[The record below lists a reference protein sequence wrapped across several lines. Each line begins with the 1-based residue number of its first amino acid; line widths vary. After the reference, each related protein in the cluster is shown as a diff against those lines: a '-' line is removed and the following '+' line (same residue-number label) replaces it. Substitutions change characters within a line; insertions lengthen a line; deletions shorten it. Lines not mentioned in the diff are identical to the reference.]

1 MKKGFAFLL
10 AAVLL
15 LVSACAEGIGQTY
28 KAFEASYAENVVFIN
43 ANTGRMLL
51 PHTLQR
57 DYDDHGKRMYRIN
70 RGGLAVEMHMDESGE
85 RIARLIVSLT
95 APDNMQYGDTI
106 YSDFATAG
114 YHSYAILMAMDSAQ
128 QPVDRYSVV
137 ERVNQGIKQ
146 NGGVFET
153 SVGDYEL
160 VCRSEGNTA
169 TLTFASSIL
178 LPQFPEKEEKTVPEI
193 DILDSGEPEEGDSL
207 AG

>member
-1 MKKGFAFLL
+1 MKKLFAFVLVL
-10 AAVLL
+10 GLL
-15 LVSACAEGIGQTY
+15 LSAACAEGIGQTY
-28 KAFEASYAENVVFIN
+28 KAFEASYAENIVFIN
-43 ANTGRMLL
+43 ENTGRMLL

-57 DYDDHGKRMYRIN
+57 DYDDRGKRMYRIN

-85 RIARLIVSLT
+85 RIARLIVTLT
-95 APDNMQYGDTI
+95 APENMQYGDTI

-137 ERVNQGIKQ
+137 ERVNWGIKHT
-146 NGGVFET
+146 GGLFET
-153 SVGDYEL
+153 DVGDYAL

-169 TLTFASSIL
+169 TLTFTSSIL
-178 LPQFPEKEEKTVPEI
+178 LPDHPEEEEIMAPEI
-193 DILDSGEPEEGDSL
+193 DILDSEEPEEGDSL

>member
-15 LVSACAEGIGQTY
+15 LASACAEGIGQTY

-128 QPVDRYSVV
+128 QPADRYSVV

-146 NGGVFET
+146 NGGVFENKGEAMALLAAVKQVPREGKRST
-153 SVGDYEL
+153 TQWSCVYDQSSASV
-160 VCRSEGNTA
+160 
-169 TLTFASSIL
+169 
-178 LPQFPEKEEKTVPEI
+178 EI
-193 DILDSGEPEEGDSL
+193 TMDMD
-207 AG
+207 

>member
-1 MKKGFAFLL
+1 MKKLFAFLL
-10 AAVLL
+10 SAALL
-15 LVSACAEGIGQTY
+15 LTSACAEGIGRTY
-28 KAFEASYAENVVFIN
+28 KAFEASYAENIVFIN
-43 ANTGRMLL
+43 ENTGRMLL

-85 RIARLIVSLT
+85 RIARLIVTLT
-95 APDNMQYGDTI
+95 APENMQYGDTI

-114 YHSYAILMAMDSAQ
+114 YHSYAILMAMDSSE

-137 ERVNQGIKQ
+137 ERVNWGVKHT
-146 NGGVFET
+146 GGLFET
-153 SVGDYEL
+153 DVGDYSL

-169 TLTFASSIL
+169 TLTLTSAIL
-178 LPQFPEKEEKTVPEI
+178 QPERPEEEEITAPEI
-193 DILDSGEPEEGDSL
+193 DILEPEESEEEDSL